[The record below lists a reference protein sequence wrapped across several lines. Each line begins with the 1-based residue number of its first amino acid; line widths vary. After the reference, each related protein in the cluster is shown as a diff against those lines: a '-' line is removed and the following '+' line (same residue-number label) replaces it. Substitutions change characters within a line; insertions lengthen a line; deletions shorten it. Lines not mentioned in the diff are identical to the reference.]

1 MENRFKG
8 SKSIL
13 ELYTLVNR
21 IKFTELT
28 QDEAETMVAIFNAN
42 LEEGSADAVEYPLT
56 KAGYDYI
63 HASCKKAAK
72 RAQYAKLTKLKEAR
86 RNTHSSDAVDAQES
100 TTENSGNAVN
110 FKEEITMNNP
120 VTNMKAMMEK
130 CAASMAAAQETV
142 RVKVGEDTK
151 ELHGR
156 ADDAITTCKNALVSV
171 LDKLDELTGA
181 TALKES
187 LLQVL
192 YDETKDTTTARGFF
206 DAASQARTIVY
217 RYIDTVMA
225 FDPDEYDL
233 KTVAALRYMVGE
245 DETGKPTGRRSI
257 FTSFANTVVWVCR
270 KVARTFRRWFGTDAS
285 KNIFGS
291 VGASLASIFGVAA
304 GVLGSALKVALHTLV
319 FVGSYIVTA
328 VIKAVA
334 FVWEQLKKAG
344 NFVKSKVT
352 KKDAVDDAADDE
364 ELQSE
369 NC

>member
-1 MENRFKG
+1 MNRFIG
-8 SKSIL
+8 SKTIL

-28 QDEAETMVAIFNAN
+28 QEEAETMVAIFNAN

-63 HASCKKAAK
+63 YASCSKAAK
-72 RAQYAKLTKLKEAR
+72 RARYAKLTKVKEAR
-86 RNTHSSDAVDAQES
+86 RNTHCSGANAQE
-100 TTENSGNAVN
+100 TTTVKDGTAVN

-120 VTNMKAMMEK
+120 IINLKAALEK
-130 CAASMAAAQETV
+130 SAADIAAAKETV
-142 RVKVGEDTK
+142 KVKVGEDTEEFK
-151 ELHGR
+151 AK
-156 ADDAITTCKNALVSV
+156 ADDSITTCKNALMSV
-171 LDKLDELTGA
+171 LSKLDELTGA

-206 DAASQARTIVY
+206 DAASECRRIVY

-233 KTVAALRYMVGE
+233 QTVAALRYMLAE
-245 DETGKPTGRRSI
+245 DEEGKPTGRRSI
-257 FTSFANTVVWVCR
+257 FTSFTNTVVWVCR
-270 KVARTFRRWFGTDAS
+270 KVSRTFKRWFGTDAS
-285 KNIFGS
+285 TNIFGS
-291 VGASLASIFGVAA
+291 VGASLASIFGVVA
-304 GVLGSALKVALHTLV
+304 GVLGSALKVALHTLI

-334 FVWEQLKKAG
+334 WVWDMLKKAG

-352 KKDAVDDAADDE
+352 KEDVAAFDEDVVDE
-364 ELQSE
+364 F
-369 NC
+369 